1 VLHDIKTSADVEL
14 LVKTFYGN
22 LLQLDEIKPVFE
34 GIDVE
39 QHMPHMIAF
48 WEFVL
53 LDKEGYSTNVF
64 DKHVNLPLKKEHFTL
79 WLATFEETV
88 RSLFAGEKTEM
99 AIQRANTIG
108 YSFQQKLKHMGK
120 I

>member
-1 VLHDIKTSADVEL
+1 MHDISNTNDVTQ

-22 LLQLDEIKPVFE
+22 LLQIEAIKPVFT

-39 QHMPHMIAF
+39 AHMPHMVAF

-53 LDKEGYSTNVF
+53 LDKTGYTTNVF
-64 DKHVNLPLKKEHFTL
+64 DKHVNLPLKEEHFAI
-79 WLATFEETV
+79 WLKTFTDTV
-88 RSLFAGEKTEM
+88 HSLFQGDKAEL
-99 AIQRANTIG
+99 AISRANSIAFT
-108 YSFQQKLKHMGK
+108 FQHKLKAMGK